1 MNHNTGNFSNLAE
14 FAHSVKAYA
23 TGKIDPRLMAQAT
36 YGNSEIGSE
45 GGFAIPAALAEGIL
59 TALDGDDSLARYC
72 RTIEVD
78 SNRISLPV
86 DEIPAWNTTSGIYA
100 AWQGEAEDIPAK
112 KPKLNEVELSL
123 HRLKCLVP
131 VTEELQQDAPALS
144 AWLEWKFGEA
154 VREKMNSAII
164 AGTGLG
170 QPLGI
175 LKAGAL
181 ITVAKESGQAAGSLV
196 GANLLRMFQRL
207 LASSHGRS
215 IWICNPDTLLHLAS
229 INLENGSP
237 AFQSGNGSTIIG
249 RPVVWSESASAL
261 GTVGDVMLA
270 DLGRFLIL
278 KRKNDPSIAKS
289 LHVWWD
295 QDLAAFRLIYRA
307 NAQPLLS
314 APVTP
319 PNSSLTR
326 SGFVTLETRA

>member
-14 FAHSVKAYA
+14 FAHSVKAHA
-23 TGKIDPRLMAQAT
+23 TGKTDPRLMAAST
-36 YGNSEIGSE
+36 YGNSDIGSE

-72 RTIEVD
+72 QTIEID
-78 SNRISLPV
+78 RNRISLPV
-86 DEIPAWNTTSGIYA
+86 DEIPAWNSTTGVYA
-100 AWQGEAEDIPAK
+100 SWEGEGVTLPQR
-112 KPKLNEVELSL
+112 KPKLNEVEQVL

-131 VTEELQQDAPALS
+131 VSEELDQDAVGLT

-154 VREKMNSAII
+154 VREKMNQAII
-164 AGTGLG
+164 SGTGLG

-181 ITVAKESGQAAGSLV
+181 ITVAKESTQAAGTLV

-207 LASSHGRS
+207 LASSHSRS
-215 IWICNPDTLLHLAS
+215 VWICNPDTLLHLAS

-261 GTVGDVMLA
+261 GTVGDVILA
-270 DLGRFLIL
+270 DLGRYLIL

-295 QDLAAFRLIYRA
+295 QDLACYRLIYRA
-307 NAQPLLS
+307 NGQSLLS

-326 SGFVTLETRA
+326 SGFVTLETR

>member
-1 MNHNTGNFSNLAE
+1 MNTTGNFSNLAE
-14 FAHSVKAYA
+14 FAHSVKAHA
-23 TGKIDPRLMAQAT
+23 TGKTDPRLMAAST
-36 YGNSEIGSE
+36 FGNSDVGSE

-72 RTIEVD
+72 QTIEID
-78 SNRISLPV
+78 RNRINLPV

-100 AWQGEAEDIPAK
+100 AWQGEAEVIPAK
-112 KPKLNEVELSL
+112 KTKLNEVELSL
-123 HRLKCLVP
+123 NRLKCLVP
-131 VTEELQQDAPALS
+131 VTEELDQDAPALS
-144 AWLEWKFGEA
+144 DWLTWKFGEA
-154 VREKMNSAII
+154 VKEKMNSAIVN
-164 AGTGLG
+164 GSGNG

-181 ITVAKESGQAAGSLV
+181 ITVAKESTQAAGTLV
-196 GANLLRMFQRL
+196 GANLLKMSQRL
-207 LASSHGRS
+207 LASSHSRS
-215 IWICNPDTLLHLAS
+215 VWICNPDTLLHLAS
-229 INLENGSP
+229 VNLENGSP

-261 GTVGDVMLA
+261 GTAGDVILA
-270 DLGRFLIL
+270 DLGRYLIV
-278 KRKNDPSIAKS
+278 KRRNDPSIAKS

-295 QDLAAFRLIYRA
+295 QDIAGYRLIYRA
-307 NAQPLLS
+307 AGQPLLS